1 MTNSTD
7 YTPPGG
13 KFTGYH
19 MLASI
24 VAFFAVIIFANFT
37 MAWLASS
44 SWTGLVVK
52 NSYVASQEFNERL
65 EAAREQQAR
74 GWVSTFTYDNNI
86 AKLSLLDAAEKPVS
100 FDKLTVKFYRPVSQD
115 KDTQLVMQNGNDGIF
130 NVSHTLAPGVWLFTV
145 DGIGDAPYRLEGR
158 MVVSSSGKG
167 SVE

>member
-24 VAFFAVIIFANFT
+24 VAFFAVIMFANFT

-65 EAAREQQAR
+65 EAARVQQAR

-86 AKLSLLDAAEKPVS
+86 AKLALLDAQEKPVS
-100 FDKLTVKFYRPVSQD
+100 FDNVTVKFFRPVSQD
-115 KDTQLVMQNGNDGIF
+115 KDTQLVMQNDNDGIF
-130 NVSHTLAPGVWLFTV
+130 QVSHELAEGIWLFTV
-145 DGIGDAPYRLEGR
+145 DGVGDAPYRLEGR

-167 SVE
+167 SIE